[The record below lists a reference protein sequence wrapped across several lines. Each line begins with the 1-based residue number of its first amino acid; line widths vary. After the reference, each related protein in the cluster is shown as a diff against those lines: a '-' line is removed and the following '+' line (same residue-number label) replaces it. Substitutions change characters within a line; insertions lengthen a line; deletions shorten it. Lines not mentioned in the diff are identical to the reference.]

1 MTLGLVAQRILG
13 YTSNNRNHNSWLTQD
28 ADHVMIDWQRQKGK
42 MEMSKNFKVGDKV
55 TFTKRIKDLY
65 RNGKCDHKNDEY
77 DLCKMIDYL
86 DEPMNVVGID
96 DCYCQVKCELAG
108 VECYRFHFTELEL
121 FDIGLIDEDAL
132 IRIDLTVD
140 EINEIITNTNISD
153 DLANKLDGAKIS
165 AIESAKKNKIAKAI
179 EENFGIAIKNQEVI
193 NLSGDKIIH
202 VDTDNGVG
210 FVRWAIVPGD
220 KKGRFF
226 RFDETLSVNEIHPK
240 IRVVTKTEVD
250 WSDEDLR

>member
-1 MTLGLVAQRILG
+1 M
-13 YTSNNRNHNSWLTQD
+13 
-28 ADHVMIDWQRQKGK
+28 KK
-42 MEMSKNFKVGDKV
+42 FKIGDKV
-55 TFTKRIKDLY
+55 TFTKKIKDLY
-65 RNGKCDHKNDEY
+65 RSGKLNRRNDQYE
-77 DLCKMIDYL
+77 LCEMINHL
-86 DEPMNVVGID
+86 DEPMSVLGINHYENSID
-96 DCYCQVKCELAG
+96 
-108 VECYRFHFTELEL
+108 VECESLEFEFNSSVLEL
-121 FDIGLIDEDAL
+121 FYIGLIDEDAL

-140 EINEIITNTNISD
+140 EINEIISNSDISD
-153 DLANKLDGAKIS
+153 DLANRLEGAKVS
-165 AIESAKKNKIAKAI
+165 AIESAKKNKIAKTI
-179 EENFGIAIKNQEVI
+179 EENFGITIENPEVI

-202 VDTDNGVG
+202 VDTDNWVG